1 MVRDLSSSL
10 IAPVCAGLTFGKDLT
25 VEQTF
30 VMDVPLAES
39 SPDFSILAFKI
50 QVPTHF
56 PALPPLPVEHVAPAP
71 TGQKACKPIG

>member
-1 MVRDLSSSL
+1 MRDLSSSL
-10 IAPVCAGLTFGKDLT
+10 IAPVCAGLSLGKDLT

-39 SPDFSILAFKI
+39 SPDFSTLAFKI

-56 PALPPLPVEHVAPAP
+56 AAPRPLPVAHVALAP
-71 TGQKACKPIG
+71 TGQKARQPVG

>member
-39 SPDFSILAFKI
+39 SPDFSTLAFKI

-56 PALPPLPVEHVAPAP
+56 QALPPLPVAHVAPAP

>member
-10 IAPVCAGLTFGKDLT
+10 IAPVCAGLSFGKDLT

-30 VMDVPLAES
+30 LMDVPLAES
-39 SPDFSILAFKI
+39 SPDFSTLAFKI

-56 PALPPLPVEHVAPAP
+56 PALHPLPVAHVARSP
-71 TGQKACKPIG
+71 TGQKERKPVG